1 MKEVWGLVFVQ
12 CFLKT
17 HRRRSTLLGVP
28 RATLELKE
36 VRGGSG
42 MVGTATGVKNR
53 CGSRGS
59 FEADRRRSRL
69 NQKLV
74 KVAGVRAWSWV
85 PRRTQG
91 WSEKK
96 GFGERE

>member
-1 MKEVWGLVFVQ
+1 MVFMQ
-12 CFLKT
+12 RSLKT

-28 RATLELKE
+28 RTTLELKE
-36 VRGGSG
+36 VRGGDGVVGAAMG
-42 MVGTATGVKNR
+42 MKNR
-53 CGSRGS
+53 GGSRGS
-59 FEADRRRSRL
+59 FEAVRRRSRL

-91 WSEKK
+91 WPKKK
-96 GFGERE
+96 GFGEKK